1 MYEVSIPGGH
11 PECLERGE
19 RGAERAEQFPLPCHL
34 QDGREGWQDY
44 ESLKSFFSH
53 YQSNSSRSL
62 VTYSPRGCRKDL
74 QSIQLLFLLQNQSQ
88 DLVAQRGPSEIAQE
102 NMPLSM
108 EHIHIYADFIGMV
121 VMMEMVMT
129 AYTKTPDFKY

>member
-44 ESLKSFFSH
+44 ESLKSFFSPLSEQQLPIPG
-53 YQSNSSRSL
+53 YFFPKRMR
-62 VTYSPRGCRKDL
+62 RGPAEHTTSFPSAKL
-74 QSIQLLFLLQNQSQ
+74 

-108 EHIHIYADFIGMV
+108 DQIHIYADFIGMV